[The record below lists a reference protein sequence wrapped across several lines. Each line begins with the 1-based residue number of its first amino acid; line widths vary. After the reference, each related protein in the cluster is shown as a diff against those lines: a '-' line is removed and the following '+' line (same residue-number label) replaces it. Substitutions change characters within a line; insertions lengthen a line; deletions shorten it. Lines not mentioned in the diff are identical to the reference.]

1 MNREI
6 REAFLDLRLEKVSRH
21 QDWHSVFIGADVHQR
36 NKATLISES
45 YRYFGGVLDGIRL
58 GIEES
63 GYNCSHQY
71 ELGIILRFLKKRLRI
86 QNCLGNYKASLP
98 HLAIHNTSKNVR

>member
-71 ELGIILRFLKKRLRI
+71 ELGIILRFLKQEVKDSELSEKLQSI
-86 QNCLGNYKASLP
+86 IASLGNP
-98 HLAIHNTSKNVR
+98 QHI